1 MKKIMSLMLT
11 LMVCFTSLVG
21 CSTTTGKEST
31 DGLTKVKVSEFRSL
45 GWYPVYVA
53 YEKGYFKEEGLDI
66 EFVKYNDGPV
76 AFQGMHA
83 GDSDFCLLSQE
94 PVLRA
99 QEEGMKSA
107 LVGKVQD
114 TRGYVLVTGKDYKK
128 VSDLKGKTIFA
139 GQPGSAPYSFVSKI
153 LEENGIDPQKD
164 VTFANLDYGSSVAA
178 LEKGDIAATYI
189 SAFNKANIKNQ
200 DVNYLVD
207 TTNEKDSKKY
217 LNTTDFPGE
226 IIATTKEFA
235 DKNSDTVKKFM
246 TAVQKAAK
254 WSSEQTDEEVAK
266 CISTLFEGVELNTLT
281 EQVATLKPI
290 MAKDCYISEEGQKAV
305 MQFCID
311 GGIIKKELNYK
322 DIVNM
327 SAFE

>member
-11 LMVCFTSLVG
+11 LMVCLTSLFG
-21 CSTTTGKEST
+21 CSSAPGEDSTG
-31 DGLTKVKVSEFRSL
+31 DLTKVKVSEFRSL

-99 QEEGMKSA
+99 QEEGMESA
-107 LVGKVQD
+107 IVGKVQD

-128 VSDLKGKTIFA
+128 VSDLKGQTIFA

-153 LEENGIDPQKD
+153 LRENGIDPQKD

-178 LEKGDIAATYI
+178 LEKGDIAATYVN
-189 SAFNKANIKNQ
+189 SFNKANIKDQ

-207 TTNEKDSKKY
+207 TTNKEDSKKY
-217 LNTTDFPGE
+217 LNSTDFPGE
-226 IIATTKEFA
+226 IIATTKAFA
-235 DKNSDTVKKFM
+235 DENPDIVKKFM
-246 TAVQKAAK
+246 TAVEKAAK

-266 CISTLFEGVELNTLT
+266 CLSPLFEGIELDALT
-281 EQVATLKPI
+281 EQVAILKTI
-290 MAKDCYISEEGQKAV
+290 IAKDCYISEEGEKAV

-311 GGIIKKELNYK
+311 GGIIKKELNYN

>member
-1 MKKIMSLMLT
+1 MKKIIGLMLT
-11 LMVCFTSLVG
+11 FMVCFTSLVG
-21 CSTTTGKEST
+21 CSST
-31 DGLTKVKVSEFRSL
+31 AEEDSKSDLTKVKVSEFRGL
-45 GWYPVYVA
+45 GWFPVYVA

-99 QEEGMKSA
+99 QEEGMESA
-107 LVGKVQD
+107 IVGKIQD
-114 TRGYVLVTGKDYKK
+114 TRGYVLVTAENYKK

-139 GQPGSAPYSFVSKI
+139 GQPGSAPYSFVSNI
-153 LEENGIDPQKD
+153 LRENGIDPEKD

-189 SAFNKANIKNQ
+189 SVFNKVNLKDQ
-200 DVNYLVD
+200 KVNYLVD

-226 IIATTKEFA
+226 IITTTKAFA
-235 DKNSDTVKKFM
+235 DKNPDTVKKFM

-266 CISTLFEGVELNTLT
+266 TLSPLFEGIEVETLT
-281 EQVATLKPI
+281 EEIATLRPI
-290 MAKDCYISEEGQKAV
+290 MATDLSISEEGEKAV

-311 GGIIKKELNYK
+311 GGIIKKELNYN

-327 SAFE
+327 SAFK